1 MLKAVLVLL
10 VLAIA
15 LAIFLRQ
22 AQVKTEV
29 KEDQPHPLPSPVAAA
44 MVVYNSRQV
53 SLNTSNLVSALTK
66 SDEVSAQEIKA
77 ELRPGANLFYVLV
90 TKPAEL
96 TIVINDSQTSEEDNK
111 AMAKEAEEKKLLPK
125 DALTKLKECTA
136 HLALSSLNHKMEV
149 QPDKTLKLTSVD
161 LDLQSPGVAKVLK
174 ILKETSQGLVFDCQ
188 DDRWIE
194 P

>member
-29 KEDQPHPLPSPVAAA
+29 KEDQLHPLPSPVAAA

-174 ILKETSQGLVFDCQ
+174 ILKETSHGLVFDCQ